1 MFKRQVDTGWEK
13 EDGMNW
19 EIRIDIYTL
28 PCVKQIASRDIAQ
41 EAQLGAL

>member
-1 MFKRQVDTGWEK
+1 MWTQGE
-13 EDGMNW
+13 EGQGGMNW